1 MRTGADR
8 CGARTKESPH
18 KAEREFSVYAIVR
31 CGGRQEKAAVDD
43 VLTVDTL
50 AGEVG
55 SSVTLPAVLVVDAG
69 KVISHPAELGRYQ
82 VTAEIMGA
90 IAGPKIN
97 MIHYRNKTGYRRRL
111 GHRQRYTQVKITGIS
126 TGKSGAAK
134 ASTAKAS
141 TAKAAPAKASPAKAA
156 PAKASAAK
164 AAPAKAST
172 EKTGAG
178 KTSPPK
184 ASADKTNAAGSK
196 AAPKAG
202 TAAGKKS

>member
-1 MRTGADR
+1 
-8 CGARTKESPH
+8 
-18 KAEREFSVYAIVR
+18 VYAIVR

-55 SSVTLPAVLVVDAG
+55 SSVTLPAVLVVDDG
-69 KVISHPAELGRYQ
+69 KVISDPAELGRYQ

-126 TGKSGAAK
+126 AGKSGSAR
-134 ASTAKAS
+134 ASS
-141 TAKAAPAKASPAKAA
+141 AKASPG
-156 PAKASAAK
+156 
-164 AAPAKAST
+164 KAST
-172 EKTGAG
+172 EKTSTE
-178 KTSPPK
+178 KTS
-184 ASADKTNAAGSK
+184 AAKGK

-202 TAAGKKS
+202 AAAGKKS